1 MKDMGA
7 EIQHT
12 KMSTKKHRGYEGGN
26 EWEGQKE
33 NTKLKYA
40 LIRGETKKSK
50 RVKTKGKE
58 KGGGGLTTGLHLKRQ
73 CSDPLRWPLGTG
85 AGTAMARGVLGR
97 PAAAAWGV
105 AAALAP
111 APAAAPAP
119 ATTAGA
125 GPSIAGTARAIH
137 LHPHICSFTL
147 V

>member
-1 MKDMGA
+1 M
-7 EIQHT
+7 
-12 KMSTKKHRGYEGGN
+12 
-26 EWEGQKE
+26 
-33 NTKLKYA
+33 
-40 LIRGETKKSK
+40 
-50 RVKTKGKE
+50 RVKTNGKE

-147 V
+147 GTREQTDG